1 VVAVVSLGTQAVVW
15 CLVRE
20 EHRGHEARVFGTDSP
35 DVKITLDSLGYG
47 RSDKAATNGEYAD
60 WKSGRCRDDPGP
72 DDRAVY
78 GELQAREAIGDRAC
92 RRDQA
97 RGGRRTLDEVFERI
111 KGELN
116 KLGPILDMEVV
127 R

>member
-20 EHRGHEARVFGTDSP
+20 EHRGHEARVFGTDLP

-47 RSDKAATNGEYAD
+47 RSDKALLCQ
-60 WKSGRCRDDPGP
+60 SIGRK
-72 DDRAVY
+72 
-78 GELQAREAIGDRAC
+78 I
-92 RRDQA
+92 RR
-97 RGGRRTLDEVFERI
+97 RVRRLE
-111 KGELN
+111 
-116 KLGPILDMEVV
+116 KLSMP